1 MSFLNNVFIKLFC
14 KKVGSDEFGNS
25 YYESKKSNYLNQ
37 KKRYV
42 VYNGLAEPSKVP
54 PLWHGWLHYLSDELP
69 APNAKKYEWQ
79 KPYLPN
85 LTGTKFAYV
94 PEKKNKQSY
103 EGWNPNL

>member
-1 MSFLNNVFIKLFC
+1 MSFLNSFFIKLFC

-25 YYESKKSNYLNQ
+25 YYESNSKNYLNQ

-42 VYNGLAEPSKVP
+42 IYNGISEPSKVP

-69 APNAKKYEWQ
+69 TLNAKKYEWQ
-79 KPYLPN
+79 KHYLPN

-94 PEKKNKQSY
+94 SQKTSKGSY
-103 EGWNPNL
+103 TSWKPNL